1 MGQGNRAAVVRISLF
16 LAFVTG
22 GLSCASAQPNIIHI
36 VADDLGWTDLSSDR
50 TNKGNGSAF
59 YQTPHI
65 DRLALEGTAFTSAY
79 ALPTCVPTRMALL
92 SGQYATR
99 THSYYVSDIFGD
111 ENDALLGATNEN
123 KLDPNATTLGET
135 IQGAGYTTA
144 HVGKFHIVNDPA
156 EIVSDHGFDYN
167 YGGTRSGAPGD
178 YFATN
183 GSFTN
188 AVGAE
193 LNAYAA
199 PYTQEYINANLKPY
213 ANGADV
219 DSLVGTNKHLTDAT
233 IDAAVEFLDD
243 RVSADDGPFYMNLA
257 FNAVHTPI
265 QSRPDLDAKYNEV
278 LADNGG
284 VSPDPRHDNAAYAGM
299 LEGMDQAIGR
309 LLDKLYDPNGDGDL
323 SDSIAEETVIVF
335 YGDNGGSTQGTSTEP
350 LRESKGSQYEGGV
363 RVPLIAWSPGR
374 VQAGA
379 ITDEPVHSVD
389 FYPTFAELAAAPT
402 PDPATHVLDGL
413 SLADLITGQTSQLDR
428 DGVFFHYPGYQGG
441 NVPTSTMVL
450 DAGGVRRKL
459 MYFYENRQFE
469 FYDLDAD
476 LGETTDLADGDL
488 SPGEYKLAARATVAL
503 REWLDETGAEY
514 PTVRADGS
522 PVPAPQ
528 HLPTIA
534 FDLNADLHGQSTA
547 TLEKLGVTL
556 TLAARG
562 DTATFDAD
570 ASAAGVA
577 SALDS
582 GGANQ
587 RRRINGSLVTPEAI
601 ELSFD
606 TDVMLKSLTL
616 EAFNATGAESVVL
629 SLVSGDNPFTGLD
642 GYDTDGF
649 TLGADSLAF
658 ATESGGMAAGE
669 FLLEFGVL
677 GRDELFLPAGTV
689 LSLTADPVVGSGI
702 LLNAISIAQ
711 PLSALAQVL
720 LDYNLDGAIDPLD
733 YEVWRST
740 YGSTTDLRADGN
752 ADGVVDAADYAL
764 WRDAYASISGNALAV
779 PEPGSMV
786 LLTLSLIS
794 TGCIYLR
801 VR

>member
-1 MGQGNRAAVVRISLF
+1 MPRQITLCGRCALIGAIFLGGAAPAL
-16 LAFVTG
+16 
-22 GLSCASAQPNIIHI
+22 AQPNIIHI
-36 VADDLGWTDLSSDR
+36 IADDLGWTDLSSDR

-65 DRLALEGTAFTSAY
+65 DRLADEGTAFTSAY

-99 THSYYVSDIFGD
+99 THSYNVSDIFGD
-111 ENDALLGATNEN
+111 ENDALLGAVNEN
-123 KLDPNATTLGET
+123 KLDPNATALGET
-135 IQGAGYTTA
+135 LQTAGYTTA
-144 HVGKFHIVNDPA
+144 HVGKFHIINNPA

-183 GSFTN
+183 GSFPN

-193 LNAYAA
+193 LNAYAS
-199 PYTQEYINANLKPY
+199 PYTQEYIDANLKPY

-233 IDAAVEFLDD
+233 ADAAVDFIND
-243 RVSADDGPFYMNLA
+243 RVAADDGPFYMNLA

-265 QSRPDLDAKYNEV
+265 QSRPDLEAKYNGV

-323 SDSIAEETVIVF
+323 SDSLAEETVVIF

-350 LRESKGSQYEGGV
+350 LRESKGSHYEGGV

-374 VQAGA
+374 VEAGA

-389 FYPTFAELAAAPT
+389 FYPTFAELAGAAT
-402 PDPATHVLDGL
+402 PDPATHLLDGH
-413 SLADLITGQTSQLDR
+413 SFAGLITGQTTQLDR
-428 DGVFFHYPGYQGG
+428 DGVFFHHPGYQGG
-441 NVPTSTMVL
+441 NVPISTVVL

-469 FYDLDAD
+469 VYDLDND
-476 LGETTDLADGDL
+476 LGETNDLANGDL
-488 SPGEYKLAARATVAL
+488 SPAEYKLAARATVAL

-522 PVPAPQ
+522 PVPAPN
-528 HLPTIA
+528 HLPTIV
-534 FDLNADLHGQSTA
+534 FDLGADLHGQSTA
-547 TLEKLGVTL
+547 SLEKLGVTL
-556 TLAARG
+556 TLTARG
-562 DTATFDAD
+562 DAATFDAD
-570 ASAAGVA
+570 AASVGVA

-587 RRRINGSLVTPEAI
+587 RRRINGSLATPEAI

-616 EAFNATGAESVVL
+616 ESFNATGAESVVL
-629 SLVSGDNPFTGLD
+629 SLVSGDNPFTDLD

-658 ATESGGMAAGE
+658 ATDSGGMAAGE

-677 GRDELFLPAGTV
+677 GRDELFLTAGTV
-689 LSLTADPVVGSGI
+689 LSLTADPVVGGGV
-702 LLNAISIAQ
+702 LLNAISVAQ
-711 PLSALAQVL
+711 PLAALTQVL

-733 YEVWRST
+733 YEVWRAT
-740 YGSTTDLRADGN
+740 YGSTVDLRADGN

-764 WRDAYASISGNALAV
+764 WRDAYALTAGNALAV
-779 PEPGSMV
+779 PEPGSAALFIIG
-786 LLTLSLIS
+786 LLVTRSI
-794 TGCIYLR
+794 CLR
-801 VR
+801 GR

>member
-1 MGQGNRAAVVRISLF
+1 MTRVNERTPF
-16 LAFVTG
+16 LLTLLVCG
-22 GLSCASAQPNIIHI
+22 WLSAPLQAQPNVIHI
-36 VADDLGWTDLSSDR
+36 LADDLGWTDLSTDL

-65 DRLALEGTAFTSAY
+65 DRLASEGTAFTSAY
-79 ALPTCVPTRMALL
+79 ALQTCVPTRVAVMT
-92 SGQYATR
+92 GQYATR
-99 THSYYVSDIFGD
+99 TGVYNVEGIEGG
-111 ENDALLGATNEN
+111 ENDLLVGAANN
-123 KLDPNATTLGET
+123 RVIADSATTLGET
-135 IQGAGYTTA
+135 LQTAGYTTA
-144 HVGKFHIVNDPA
+144 HFGKFHVITDPVDITA
-156 EIVSDHGFDYN
+156 EHGFDYN
-167 YGGTRSGAPGD
+167 FGGTRSGGPGD
-178 YFATN
+178 YFAAANDTF
-183 GSFTN
+183 GAS
-188 AVGAE
+188 VGPE
-193 LNAYAA
+193 LDDYAA
-199 PYTQEYINANLKPY
+199 PYTQAYVDAHLKPY

-219 DSLVGTNKHLTDAT
+219 DLLVGTSKHLTDAT
-233 IDAAVEFLDD
+233 ADAAVDFIGE

-265 QSRPDLDAKYNEV
+265 QSRPDLEAKYNTV
-278 LADNGG
+278 LSDNGG
-284 VSPDPRHDNAAYAGM
+284 ASPDPRHDNAAYAGL

-309 LLDKLYDPNGDGDL
+309 LIDTLYDPNGDGDL
-323 SDSIAEETVIVF
+323 SDSIAEDTVLVF
-335 YGDNGGSTQGTSTEP
+335 YGDNGGASQATSNVP
-350 LRESKGSQYEGGV
+350 LRGAKGSQYEGGL

-379 ITDEPVHSVD
+379 ITDEPVHSID
-389 FYPTFAELAAAPT
+389 FYPTFAELAGAAT

-441 NVPTSTMVL
+441 NAPTSTVVL

-459 MYFYENRQFE
+459 MYFYENRQYE
-469 FYDLDAD
+469 FYDLDND
-476 LGETTDLADGDL
+476 LGETNDLANGNL
-488 SPGEYKLAARATVAL
+488 SPLEYKLAARATVAL
-503 REWLDETGAEY
+503 REWLDETGADY

-522 PVPAPQ
+522 PVPAPN

-534 FDLNADLHGQSTA
+534 FDLNADLHGESTA

-556 TLAARG
+556 TLTAQG
-562 DTATFDAD
+562 DAATFDAD
-570 ASAAGVA
+570 ADSAGVA

-587 RRRINGSLVTPEAI
+587 RRRINGSLATPEAI

-616 EAFNATGAESVVL
+616 GSFNATGAESVVL

-642 GYDTDGF
+642 GYDGDGF
-649 TLGADSLAF
+649 TLGADSLTF
-658 ATESGGMAAGE
+658 ATDSGGMAAGE

-689 LSLTADPVVGSGI
+689 LSLTANPVVGSGI
-702 LLNAISIAQ
+702 LLNAVSVAQ
-711 PLSALAQVL
+711 PLTALAQVL

-733 YEVWRST
+733 YEVWRTT
-740 YGSTTDLRADGN
+740 YGSTVDLRADGN

-764 WRDAYASISGNALAV
+764 WRDAYAASQGSPLAV
-779 PEPGSMV
+779 PEPAGWAMTLALLAYGSR
-786 LLTLSLIS
+786 TK
-794 TGCIYLR
+794 R
-801 VR
+801 A